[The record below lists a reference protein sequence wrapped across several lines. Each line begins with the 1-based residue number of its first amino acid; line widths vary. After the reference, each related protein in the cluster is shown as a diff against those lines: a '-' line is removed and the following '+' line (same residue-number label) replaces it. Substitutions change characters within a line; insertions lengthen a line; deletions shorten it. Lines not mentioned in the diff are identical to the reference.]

1 MSAML
6 KYCGSCHCGAI
17 KYEVLAPRELHVV
30 DCNCSVCTK
39 KQTRHFI
46 VPASNFKLVTGHTE
60 LTTYTFGTHQAKHMF
75 CSKCGVQSFYIPR
88 SNPDGMAIMPH
99 CLDGPHPIK
108 MVVEKF
114 DGQNREDTVNKSG
127 IRDRSKH

>member
-6 KYCGSCHCGAI
+6 KYSGSCHCGAI
-17 KYEVLAPRELHVV
+17 RYEVLAPRELRVV

-39 KQTRHFI
+39 KQNRHFV

-99 CLDGPHPIK
+99 CLNSPLPLK

-114 DGQNREDTVNKSG
+114 DGKNCEDQKSKNG
-127 IRDRSKH
+127 FRDRSKH